1 MTKIRVMALPGRID
15 KVIKALETEFEIIS
29 VSEEYKNDRKG
40 YSKRSSRVF
49 RNRREMKC
57 FIAVC

>member
-40 YSKRSSRVF
+40 YSKEVRVYL
-49 RNRREMKC
+49 EIEEK
-57 FIAVC
+57 